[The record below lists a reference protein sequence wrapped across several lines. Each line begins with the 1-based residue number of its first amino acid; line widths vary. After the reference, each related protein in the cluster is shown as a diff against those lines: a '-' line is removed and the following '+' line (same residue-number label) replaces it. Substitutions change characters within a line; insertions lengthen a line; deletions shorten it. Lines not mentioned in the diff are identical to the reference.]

1 MPSGGFVGMDS
12 FPFNPK
18 SNFGQKRIT
27 LKDFNNVKNLHGKRP
42 KKPNHNSRLFTLNT
56 VFEPSVLLN
65 NC

>member
-27 LKDFNNVKNLHGKRP
+27 LKDFNNVKNLHAEKDLR
-42 KKPNHNSRLFTLNT
+42 SRTIIPDF
-56 VFEPSVLLN
+56 SH
-65 NC
+65 